1 MSGGNRMIKIWIKK
15 LLYIVTA
22 IILISIGVNMFLGP
36 HNIAAGGLTGL
47 AIILEEWLG
56 LSRSVVV
63 MVGNGAL
70 LIVTFIFLGRETFL
84 NTVIGA
90 SLLPFFIGII
100 PQYTLVND
108 TMLSMIVGS
117 ALSGI
122 AVTMLYSNNASSGGT
137 AIPPLIFKKL
147 FNLSPSIGLFLT
159 DGLVVI
165 LSLWVFSVDA
175 FFYAITS
182 IFITSVV
189 MSYLENGVNKKK
201 MVYIISD
208 MHDAIVNEVLHNI
221 GRGVTIVPVV
231 GAYRQDDKKML
242 VVTLDK
248 RDYQQLLLIVDKH
261 DKQAFMITN
270 TVSDVHGEGF
280 TYASGSV

>member
-1 MSGGNRMIKIWIKK
+1 MLMKWIKK
-15 LLYIVTA
+15 LLYIVGA
-22 IILISIGVNMFLGP
+22 ILLISVCVNMFLGP
-36 HNIAAGGLTGL
+36 HDIAAGGLTGL

-56 LSRSVVV
+56 VSRA
-63 MVGNGAL
+63 MVILIGNGAL
-70 LIVTFIFLGRETFL
+70 LIVTFVFLGRETFL

-100 PQYTLVND
+100 PQYTLIND
-108 TMLSMIVGS
+108 TMLSMVVGS

-189 MSYLENGVNKKK
+189 MNYLENGVNKKK

-208 MHDAIVNEVLHNI
+208 MHDVIVDEILHNI
-221 GRGVTIVPVV
+221 GRGVTIVPVI
-231 GAYRQDDKKML
+231 GAYQQNEKKML
-242 VVTLDK
+242 IVTLDK
-248 RDYQQLLLIVDKH
+248 RNYQQLLTIVNNH
-261 DKQAFMITN
+261 DKQAFMITD

-280 TYASGSV
+280 TYESGSV

>member
-1 MSGGNRMIKIWIKK
+1 MLIKWIKK
-15 LLYIVTA
+15 LLYIVGA
-22 IILISIGVNMFLGP
+22 IILISVVVNIFLGP

-56 LSRSVVV
+56 LSRSMIVLI
-63 MVGNGAL
+63 GNGLL

-90 SLLPFFIGII
+90 SLLPVFIGII
-100 PQYTLVND
+100 PQYKLIND
-108 TMLSMIVGS
+108 TMLSMVVGS

-189 MSYLENGVNKKK
+189 MNYLENGVNKKK

-208 MHDAIVNEVLHNI
+208 MHDVIVEEILHTI
-221 GRGVTIVPVV
+221 GRGVTIVPVI
-231 GAYRQDDKKML
+231 GAYRQNEKKML
-242 VVTLDK
+242 IVTLDK
-248 RDYQQLLLIVDKH
+248 RNYQQLLTIVDSH
-261 DKQAFMITN
+261 DKQAFMITD

-280 TYASGSV
+280 TYESGSI

>member
-1 MSGGNRMIKIWIKK
+1 MIKKWIIK

-22 IILISIGVNMFLGP
+22 IILISVSVNLFLGP
-36 HNIAAGGLTGL
+36 HDIAAGGLTGL

-56 LSRSVVV
+56 LSRAVIV
-63 MVGNGAL
+63 MAGNGVL

-90 SLLPFFIGII
+90 SILPFFIGIV

-108 TMLSMIVGS
+108 PMLSMVVGS
-117 ALSGI
+117 ALSGV
-122 AVTMLYSNNASSGGT
+122 AVTMLYANNASSGGT
-137 AIPPLIFKKL
+137 AIPPLIFKKF

-159 DGLVVI
+159 DGVVVI

-208 MHDAIVNEVLHNI
+208 MHDVIVDEILHNI
-221 GRGVTIVPVV
+221 GRGVTIMPVV
-231 GAYRQDDKKML
+231 GAYRKDEKQML
-242 VVTLDK
+242 MVTLDK
-248 RDYQQLLLIVDKH
+248 KNYQQLLTIVNKH
-261 DKQAFMITN
+261 DEQAFMITD

>member
-1 MSGGNRMIKIWIKK
+1 
-15 LLYIVTA
+15 
-22 IILISIGVNMFLGP
+22 MFLGP

-63 MVGNGAL
+63 LIGNGAL
-70 LIVTFIFLGRETFL
+70 IIVTFIFLGKEVFL

-90 SLLPFFIGII
+90 SLLPLFIRII
-100 PQYTLVND
+100 PQYTLVED
-108 TMLSMIVGS
+108 TMLSMVVGS

-137 AIPPLIFKKL
+137 AIPPLIIKKF
-147 FNLSPSIGLFLT
+147 FNISPSIGLFLT

-189 MSYLENGVNKKK
+189 MNYLENGVNKKK

-208 MHDAIVNEVLHNI
+208 MHDAIVDEVLHNI

-231 GAYRQDDKKML
+231 GAYQQNEKKML
-242 VVTLDK
+242 MVTLDK
-248 RDYQQLLLIVDKH
+248 KNYQQLLAIVNTH
-261 DKQAFMITN
+261 DKQAFMITD

-280 TYASGSV
+280 TYESGSV